1 MNLGFRKLFVVNNTF
16 LIKSLVYI
24 LSLYTKPLFLGLYY
38 QEICIIMPKT
48 KQLEDFATQVRRDIL
63 RQVHKVNS
71 GHPGGSLGCTEFF
84 VALYQEIMDRK
95 GDFDMDGIGE
105 DIFFLSNGHIS
116 PVYYSVL
123 ARSGYFPVEEL
134 NTFRLINSRLQ
145 GHPTTHE
152 GLPGI
157 RIASGSLGQGM
168 SVALGAAQAKKLNN
182 DDHLVYSLHGDGELQ
197 EGQNWEA
204 IMYAAGKNVDN
215 LIATIDL
222 NGQQIDGSTDD
233 VLPMGDVKAKFEAFG
248 WDVMEIKEGNNI
260 TAVIEGLKEAKTR
273 TGKRKPVCILLHTV
287 MGHGVDF
294 MMHTHAWHGKAPND
308 EQLEIGLAQNPETLG
323 DY

>member
-1 MNLGFRKLFVVNNTF
+1 
-16 LIKSLVYI
+16 
-24 LSLYTKPLFLGLYY
+24 
-38 QEICIIMPKT
+38 MPKT
-48 KQLEDFATQVRRDIL
+48 EQLEDFVTQVRRDIL

-84 VALYQEIMDRK
+84 VALYQEILERK
-95 GDFDMDGIGE
+95 DGFDMDGKGE
-105 DIFFLSNGHIS
+105 DLFFLSNGHIS

-168 SVALGAAQAKKLNN
+168 SIAIGAAQAKKLNN
-182 DDHLVYSLHGDGELQ
+182 DDKIVYSLHGDGELQ
-197 EGQNWEA
+197 EGQIWEA
-204 IMYAAGKNVDN
+204 TMYAAGKKVDN
-215 LIATIDL
+215 LISTIDL

-233 VLPMGDVKAKFEAFG
+233 VLPLGSLKDKFEAFG

-260 TAVIEGLKEAKTR
+260 AAVIDGLKEAKSR
-273 TGKRKPVCILLHTV
+273 TGKGKPVCVLMHTI

>member
-1 MNLGFRKLFVVNNTF
+1 
-16 LIKSLVYI
+16 
-24 LSLYTKPLFLGLYY
+24 
-38 QEICIIMPKT
+38 MPKT

-84 VALYQEIMDRK
+84 VALFQEVLERK
-95 GDFDMDGIGE
+95 DDFDMDGIGE

-182 DDHLVYSLHGDGELQ
+182 DPHLVYSLHGDGELQ

-204 IMYAAGKNVDN
+204 IMYAAGKKVDN
-215 LIATIDL
+215 IIATIDL

-233 VLPMGDVKAKFEAFG
+233 VLAMGSLKGKFEAFG
-248 WDVMEIKEGNNI
+248 WDVLEVKDGNNI
-260 TAVIEGLKEAKTR
+260 NTVIEGLQEAKSR
-273 TGKRKPVCILLHTV
+273 TGKGKPVCLLLHTV
-287 MGHGVDF
+287 MGNGVDF

-308 EQLEIGLAQNPETLG
+308 EQLAIGLEQNPETLG